1 MASTNESTTI
11 VSRDTIPNIPK
22 IINDFS
28 KDIKL
33 NFANAHIS
41 PERERE
47 FQQNPQEVNKKRPF
61 TYQELFGLS
70 KNVILNVLK
79 DDEGSLEQLG
89 ITNTGKSL
97 NQLGKTNTG
106 EVNNNNGLYNHKAG
120 GGTQYVL
127 YGLSFLIVANLSQG
141 NIMNALSAGETFHI
155 LLRALGPQIALLP
168 TINNYLD
175 GTPFE
180 VLSKFLA
187 LVILILL
194 HYNTINLDMAA
205 IQYTAQNIS
214 PFHEPGTIST
224 LSKAANFFLHAIG
237 GNPSERE
244 YKVIALKCIIDL
256 ITFVNITLSFSVFKK
271 EEEEGKKLGYKGG
284 SNKNKR
290 HKRTKLRGKKG
301 KFLVSQRRKRTSR
314 N

>member
-1 MASTNESTTI
+1 MANNGSTNIVTT
-11 VSRDTIPNIPK
+11 DTIQNIQK
-22 IINDFS
+22 ITDF
-28 KDIKL
+28 IKNYKKSDL
-33 NFANAHIS
+33 DLALITTERSQQFQKNPIEANKT
-41 PERERE
+41 
-47 FQQNPQEVNKKRPF
+47 QQF
-61 TYQELFGLS
+61 TPQELFGLS
-70 KNVILNVLK
+70 KNFILDVLK
-79 DDEGSLEQLG
+79 EDVKSLEQLG
-89 ITNTGKSL
+89 ITNTGK
-97 NQLGKTNTG
+97 
-106 EVNNNNGLYNHKAG
+106 VNNNSGLYTNSHRGG

-127 YGLSFLIVANLSQG
+127 YALSFLIVANLSQG

-168 TINNYLD
+168 TIKNYLE

-194 HYNTINLDMAA
+194 HYNTFNLDLAA
-205 IQYTAQNIS
+205 IQYTAQNLS
-214 PFHEPGTIST
+214 PFHEKGTISS
-224 LSKAANFFLHAIG
+224 LSTAANYFLQAIG
-237 GNPSERE
+237 GTPSERE
-244 YKVIALKCIIDL
+244 YKIIALKCIIDL
-256 ITFVNITLSFSVFKK
+256 ITVVNILFSVFKK
-271 EEEEGKKLGYKGG
+271 EEEGRKLGSRGG

>member
-1 MASTNESTTI
+1 MANHNNNRSTNIISL
-11 VSRDTIPNIPK
+11 DTIPNIQK
-22 IINDFS
+22 ITNDFF
-28 KDIKL
+28 KDINKL
-33 NFANAHIS
+33 DSASAHIS
-41 PERERE
+41 SERVKA
-47 FQQNPQEVNKKRPF
+47 FQKNPKLANETEPF
-61 TYQELFGLS
+61 TYQELYSLS
-70 KNVILNVLK
+70 QEIILNGLEDDGESLK
-79 DDEGSLEQLG
+79 QLG
-89 ITNTGKSL
+89 IK
-97 NQLGKTNTG
+97 NTG
-106 EVNNNNGLYNHKAG
+106 EVNLESINQHTG
-120 GGTQYVL
+120 GRGTQYVL
-127 YGLSFLIVANLSQG
+127 YALSFLIVANLSQG

-168 TINNYLD
+168 TIKNYLD

-194 HYNTINLDMAA
+194 HYNTFNLDVAA
-205 IQYTAQNIS
+205 IQHTAQNIS
-214 PFHEPGTIST
+214 PFHDKGTIST
-224 LSKAANFFLHAIG
+224 LSTAANYFLQAIG

-271 EEEEGKKLGYKGG
+271 EEEEGRKLGYNGG

-290 HKRTKLRGKKG
+290 QKRTKLRGKKG